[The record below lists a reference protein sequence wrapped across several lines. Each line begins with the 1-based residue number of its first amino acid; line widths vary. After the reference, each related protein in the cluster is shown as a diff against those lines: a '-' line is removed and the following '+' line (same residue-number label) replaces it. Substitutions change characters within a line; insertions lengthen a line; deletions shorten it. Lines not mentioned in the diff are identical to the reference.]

1 MNNRTIL
8 AVLIVLL
15 CAVSSCTKDKT
26 READLAAA
34 RMEAD
39 ASAVRNALD
48 QWVQLYNAGQYETL
62 ISTLYAEDAVLM
74 APNGPIRKGREA
86 ILLGY
91 MKTTEVNDEH
101 VDTTAVDDVRVS
113 GDLAVASG
121 WDAGTTTPRAGGSP
135 EKYSVKWLMV
145 MKRQSD
151 NTWKLIYEV
160 WNENGNV
167 QGKQE

>member
-1 MNNRTIL
+1 ML
-8 AVLIVLL
+8 AVLILMF
-15 CAVSSCTKDKT
+15 CAAFSCTKDNT
-26 READLAAA
+26 REAGLAAA

-39 ASAVRNALD
+39 ARAVRNVLD
-48 QWVQLYNAGQYETL
+48 QWVQLYNAGRYETL

-74 APNGPIRKGREA
+74 APNVPICKGREA

-101 VDTTAVDDVRVS
+101 VDTTVVEDVRVS

-121 WDAGTTTPRAGGSP
+121 WDAGTTTPRVGGSP

-151 NTWKLIYEV
+151 DTWKLIYEV
-160 WNENGNV
+160 WNENGKV
-167 QGKQE
+167 GRKQE